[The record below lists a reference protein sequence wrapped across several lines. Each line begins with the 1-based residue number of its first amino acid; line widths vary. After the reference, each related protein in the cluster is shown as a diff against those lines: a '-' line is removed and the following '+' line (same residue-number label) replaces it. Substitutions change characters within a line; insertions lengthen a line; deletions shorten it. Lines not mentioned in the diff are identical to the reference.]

1 MKRFNSVTGRAMMSK
16 TALSGAAIAGLVG
29 SMLLTAQ
36 PARAESLLEDI
47 GIGAAVGLS
56 TGLILGEDFGVDDA
70 VNGAAAGAACH
81 VANKNWHD
89 NDERNLAEDVAVGAV
104 ASTATGVLTNDDNLL
119 SNAAQGAAACAAVNV
134 ID

>member
-1 MKRFNSVTGRAMMSK
+1 MKRFNSVIGRSMMSR
-16 TALSGAAIAGLVG
+16 TVLSSAAIAGLVG
-29 SMLLTAQ
+29 SVLLSAQ

-47 GIGAAVGLS
+47 GIGAAVGLG
-56 TGLILGEDFGVDDA
+56 TGLILGDDFGVDDA

-81 VANKNWHD
+81 VANANWHD
-89 NDERNLAEDVAVGAV
+89 NDERSLAEDVAIGAV

-119 SNAAQGAAACAAVNV
+119 ANAAQGAAACAAINV

>member
-1 MKRFNSVTGRAMMSK
+1 MKSFNTGGQR
-16 TALSGAAIAGLVG
+16 LSGFAMAAGLASV
-29 SMLLTAQ
+29 MLLSAQ
-36 PARAESLLEDI
+36 PANAESLLEDI
-47 GIGAAVGLS
+47 GIGAAVGLG

-81 VANKNWHD
+81 VANENWHD

-119 SNAAQGAAACAAVNV
+119 ANAAQGAAACAAVNV

>member
-1 MKRFNSVTGRAMMSK
+1 MKHFNSVASRSMMRR
-16 TALSGAAIAGLVG
+16 TALSGAAIATLVG
-29 SMLLTAQ
+29 SMLLSAQ

-47 GIGAAVGLS
+47 GIGAAVGLG
-56 TGLILGEDFGVDDA
+56 TGLILGDDFGVDDA

-81 VANKNWHD
+81 VANEEWHR
-89 NDERNLAEDVAVGAV
+89 NDERSLAEDIAIGAV

-119 SNAAQGAAACAAVNV
+119 TNAAQGAAACAAINV